1 MEDHRMRCLP
11 ALATLLLAAPA
22 MAEVQVAFVDPRGF
36 TDASLHAPRPVDAD
50 APALVGLRRILE
62 RAGQSLPQG
71 HRLVIEVLDVDL
83 AGYFPPWQ
91 RSGLPVRVM
100 ESTTWPRI
108 RLRTTLTRPDGSV
121 VRGEEVVSDMTYLSR
136 AGALRS
142 TAPLRFEEPML
153 CDWFAAR
160 FGASSA
166 LVVAQRR

>member
-1 MEDHRMRCLP
+1 MRCL
-11 ALATLLLAAPA
+11 AGLAAVAALLLAAPVK
-22 MAEVQVAFVDPRGF
+22 AEVQVQFVDPRGF
-36 TDASLHAPRPVDAD
+36 TDAGLDTPRTVDAD
-50 APALVGLRRILE
+50 APALVALRRVLE
-62 RAGQSLPQG
+62 RAGQRLPQG

-121 VRGEEVVSDMTYLSR
+121 THGEEVVSDMTYLSR
-136 AGALRS
+136 AGTLRS
-142 TAPLRFEEPML
+142 KAPLHFEEPML
-153 CDWFAAR
+153 RDWFAAR

-166 LVVAQRR
+166 LVLAQRR